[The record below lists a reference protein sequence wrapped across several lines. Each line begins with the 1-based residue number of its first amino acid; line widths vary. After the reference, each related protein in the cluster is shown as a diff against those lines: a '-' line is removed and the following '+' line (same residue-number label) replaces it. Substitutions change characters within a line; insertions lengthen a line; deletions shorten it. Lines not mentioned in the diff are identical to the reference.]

1 MARYLGPKLKLSRR
15 EGSDLNLKSARRS
28 FDSKVKDAE
37 VKPGQHGKTSGQ
49 RLSDYGTQLRE
60 KQKVKRTYG
69 VLERQF
75 RRYYAEAA
83 RGKGNTGETLLSLL
97 ESRLDN
103 VVYRMGFGST
113 RAEARQLVSHCAIL
127 VNGKKVNIP
136 SYCVKAGDVIS
147 VREGAKKQVR
157 IVEALALAGQN
168 GLGERGRH
176 EDGRHVQEPACSRRN
191 CSRHQR
197 SVGRRTLLA
206 LIWLLSCAGFPGLSV
221 VRRGPGNPSQ
231 VSDLRK
237 AFGFLRGAGRLVVSE
252 ILENFQLFLLK
263 TQPYRC
269 NEPRVLNRTKAH
281 GKYNASEADHRR
293 SRG

>member
-28 FDSKVKDAE
+28 FDSKVKDVE
-37 VKPGQHGKTSGQ
+37 VKPGQHGKISGQ

-60 KQKVKRTYG
+60 KQKMKRTYG
-69 VLERQF
+69 LLERQF
-75 RRYYAEAA
+75 RRYYAAA
-83 RGKGNTGETLLSLL
+83 ASRPGNTGEILLGLL

-168 GLGERGRH
+168 GF
-176 EDGRHVQEPACSRRN
+176 PAWVSVDATKMEGTFKNAPARDEIAPDINEALVIEHYSR
-191 CSRHQR
+191 
-197 SVGRRTLLA
+197 
-206 LIWLLSCAGFPGLSV
+206 
-221 VRRGPGNPSQ
+221 
-231 VSDLRK
+231 
-237 AFGFLRGAGRLVVSE
+237 
-252 ILENFQLFLLK
+252 
-263 TQPYRC
+263 
-269 NEPRVLNRTKAH
+269 
-281 GKYNASEADHRR
+281 
-293 SRG
+293 